1 MTNKLEQFLEKQI
14 NSGNIDWES
23 KSKLIRSSNEQVNGH
38 TTKILKKFEHKF
50 NFSIDLKNK
59 EIKKYFDQLPKN
71 SIINVLR
78 ARDEI
83 NKNLSSNNQIGGERS
98 CKIIY
103 DRLKNPKF
111 NTNNL
116 KPQTL
121 DNQVS
126 KVQAYKVSKQFEDKV
141 KNMNEKLKDAGKWAY
156 VYLEDTQAG
165 NKTLRLH
172 IFDST
177 LSKDKKKNEK
187 PYIVGKTIKST
198 TFPPIDASL
207 KKIQKLIN
215 EKK

>member
-1 MTNKLEQFLEKQI
+1 MANKLEQFLEKQI
-14 NSGNIDWES
+14 NSGNIDWSS
-23 KSKLIRSSNEQVNGH
+23 KSKLIRSSGEKINGH
-38 TTKILKKFEHKF
+38 TNKIVKKFENKF

-59 EIKKYFDQLPKN
+59 EIKKYFDQFPKN

-83 NKNLSSNNQIGGERS
+83 NKNLSTNNQIGGERS

-103 DRLKNPKF
+103 DRLKDPKF

-116 KPQTL
+116 KPQTV
-121 DNQVS
+121 DNQIS
-126 KVQAYKVSKQFEDKV
+126 KTTIYKVSKQFEDKV
-141 KNMNEKLKDAGKWAY
+141 KNMNEKLKDAGQWAY

-172 IFDST
+172 IFDSE
-177 LSKDKKKNEK
+177 LSKGNNKNEK
-187 PYIVGKTIKST
+187 TYIVGKTIKST
-198 TFPPIDASL
+198 TFPPNDESL

-215 EKK
+215 DNK

>member
-1 MTNKLEQFLEKQI
+1 MTNKLEQFLEEQI
-14 NSGNIDWES
+14 SSGNTDWES
-23 KSKLIRSSNEQVNGH
+23 KSKLIRAGNEQVNGH
-38 TTKILKKFEHKF
+38 TTKILKKIEHKF

-59 EIKKYFDQLPKN
+59 EIKKYFDKLPKN
-71 SIINVLR
+71 SIINVLK

-83 NKNLSSNNQIGGERS
+83 NKNLSSKNQIGGERS

-103 DRLKNPKF
+103 DRLKDLNF

-121 DNQVS
+121 DNQIS
-126 KVQAYKVSKQFEDKV
+126 RTQIYKVSKDFTKKIKD
-141 KNMNEKLKDAGKWAY
+141 MNQKLKNEGKLAY

-172 IFDST
+172 IFDSA
-177 LSKDKKKNEK
+177 LSKDKNKIEK
-187 PYIVGKTIKST
+187 TYIVGKTIKST
-198 TFPPIDASL
+198 TFPPNNESL
-207 KKIQKLIN
+207 KKIQQLIN

>member
-23 KSKLIRSSNEQVNGH
+23 KSKLIRSSDEKVNGH
-38 TTKILKKFEHKF
+38 TTKILNKFEHKF

-59 EIKKYFDQLPKN
+59 EIKKYFDKLPKN

-83 NKNLSSNNQIGGERS
+83 NKNLSPKNQIGGERS

-172 IFDST
+172 IFDSI

-187 PYIVGKTIKST
+187 SYILGKTIKST
-198 TFPPIDASL
+198 TFPPNDESL

>member
-1 MTNKLEQFLEKQI
+1 MTNELEQFLEKQI
-14 NSGNIDWES
+14 NSGNIDWDS
-23 KSKLIRSSNEQVNGH
+23 KSKLIRSSGEKVNGN
-38 TTKILKKFEHKF
+38 TNKIVKKFENKF
-50 NFSIDLKNK
+50 NFSIDLKNN

-83 NKNLSSNNQIGGERS
+83 NKNLSTKNQIGGERS

-103 DRLKNPKF
+103 DRLKDPKF

-121 DNQVS
+121 DNHAS
-126 KVQAYKVSKQFEDKV
+126 KTTIYKVSKQFEEKV
-141 KNMNEKLKDAGKWAY
+141 KNMNEKLKNWAY

-172 IFDST
+172 IFDSA
-177 LSKDKKKNEK
+177 LSKDKNKNEK
-187 PYIVGKTIKST
+187 LYIAGKTIKST
-198 TFPPIDASL
+198 TFPPNDESL
-207 KKIQKLIN
+207 KKIRKLIN
-215 EKK
+215 DNK

>member
-1 MTNKLEQFLEKQI
+1 MANKLEQFLEKQI

-23 KSKLIRSSNEQVNGH
+23 KSKLIRSSNEQINGH

-83 NKNLSSNNQIGGERS
+83 NENLSSKNQIGGERS

-103 DRLKNPKF
+103 DRLKDPKF
-111 NTNNL
+111 NNNNL

-126 KVQAYKVSKQFEDKV
+126 RVQVYKVSKQFEDKV
-141 KNMNEKLKDAGKWAY
+141 KNMNDKLKDWAY
-156 VYLEDTQAG
+156 IYLEDTQAG

-172 IFDST
+172 IFDSI
-177 LSKDKKKNEK
+177 LSKDKRKNEK
-187 PYIVGKTIKST
+187 KYIVGKTIKST
-198 TFPPIDASL
+198 TFPPNDESL

-215 EKK
+215 ER

>member
-1 MTNKLEQFLEKQI
+1 MANKLEQFLEKQI
-14 NSGNIDWES
+14 NSGNIEWES

-38 TTKILKKFEHKF
+38 TTKILKKFENKF

-59 EIKKYFDQLPKN
+59 EIKKYFDKLPKN

-83 NKNLSSNNQIGGERS
+83 NKNLSSKNQIGGERS

-103 DRLKNPKF
+103 DRLKDPKF
-111 NTNNL
+111 NNNNL

-126 KVQAYKVSKQFEDKV
+126 RVQVYKVSKQFEDKV
-141 KNMNEKLKDAGKWAY
+141 KNMNDKLKDWAY
-156 VYLEDTQAG
+156 IYLEDTQAG

-172 IFDST
+172 IFDSI
-177 LSKDKKKNEK
+177 LSKDKRKNEK
-187 PYIVGKTIKST
+187 KYIVGKTIKST
-198 TFPPIDASL
+198 TFPPNDESL

-215 EKK
+215 ER

>member
-23 KSKLIRSSNEQVNGH
+23 KSKLIRSSDEKVNGH
-38 TTKILKKFEHKF
+38 TTKILNKFEHKF

-83 NKNLSSNNQIGGERS
+83 NKNLSPKNQIGGERS

-126 KVQAYKVSKQFEDKV
+126 KVLVYKVSKQFEDKV

-172 IFDST
+172 IFDSI

-187 PYIVGKTIKST
+187 SYILGKTIKST
-198 TFPPIDASL
+198 TFPPNDASL
-207 KKIQKLIN
+207 TKIQKLIN

>member
-23 KSKLIRSSNEQVNGH
+23 KSKLIRSSNEQINGH

-59 EIKKYFDQLPKN
+59 EIKKYFDKLPKN
-71 SIINVLR
+71 SIINVLK

-83 NKNLSSNNQIGGERS
+83 NKNLSSKNQIGGERS

-103 DRLKNPKF
+103 DRLKDLNF

-121 DNQVS
+121 DNQIS
-126 KVQAYKVSKQFEDKV
+126 RTQIYKVSKDFTKKIKD
-141 KNMNEKLKDAGKWAY
+141 MNQKLKNEGKLAY

-172 IFDST
+172 IFDSA
-177 LSKDKKKNEK
+177 LSKDKNKIEK
-187 PYIVGKTIKST
+187 TYIVGKTIKST
-198 TFPPIDASL
+198 TFPPNNESL
-207 KKIQKLIN
+207 KKIQQLIN

>member
-23 KSKLIRSSNEQVNGH
+23 KSKLIRSSDEKVNGH
-38 TTKILKKFEHKF
+38 TTKILNKFEHKF

-83 NKNLSSNNQIGGERS
+83 NKNLSPKNQIGGERS

-172 IFDST
+172 IFDSI

-187 PYIVGKTIKST
+187 SYILGKTIKST
-198 TFPPIDASL
+198 TFPPNDESL

>member
-23 KSKLIRSSNEQVNGH
+23 KSKLIRSSNEQINGH
-38 TTKILKKFEHKF
+38 TTKILKKFEHQF

-172 IFDST
+172 IFDSI

-187 PYIVGKTIKST
+187 SYILGKTIKST
-198 TFPPIDASL
+198 TFPPNDASL
-207 KKIQKLIN
+207 TKIQKLIN

>member
-23 KSKLIRSSNEQVNGH
+23 KSKLIRSSDEKVNGH
-38 TTKILKKFEHKF
+38 TTKILNKFEHKF

-83 NKNLSSNNQIGGERS
+83 NKNLSPNNQIGGERS

-126 KVQAYKVSKQFEDKV
+126 KVLVYKVSKQFEDKV

-177 LSKDKKKNEK
+177 LSKDKKKK
-187 PYIVGKTIKST
+187 
-198 TFPPIDASL
+198 
-207 KKIQKLIN
+207 
-215 EKK
+215 

>member
-1 MTNKLEQFLEKQI
+1 MANKLEQFLEKQI
-14 NSGNIDWES
+14 NSGNIEWES

-38 TTKILKKFEHKF
+38 TTKILKKFENKF

-59 EIKKYFDQLPKN
+59 EIKKYFDKLPKN

-83 NKNLSSNNQIGGERS
+83 NKNLSSKNQMCGERS
-98 CKIIY
+98 FKIIY
-103 DRLKNPKF
+103 DRLKDPKF
-111 NTNNL
+111 NNNNL

-126 KVQAYKVSKQFEDKV
+126 RVQVYKVSKQFEDKV
-141 KNMNEKLKDAGKWAY
+141 KNMNDKLKDWAY
-156 VYLEDTQAG
+156 IYLEDTQAG

-172 IFDST
+172 IFDSI
-177 LSKDKKKNEK
+177 LSKDKRKNEK
-187 PYIVGKTIKST
+187 KYIVGKTIKST
-198 TFPPIDASL
+198 TFPPNDESL

-215 EKK
+215 ER

>member
-23 KSKLIRSSNEQVNGH
+23 KSKLIRSSDEKVNGH
-38 TTKILKKFEHKF
+38 TTKILNKFEHKF

-83 NKNLSSNNQIGGERS
+83 NKNLSPNNQIGGERS

-126 KVQAYKVSKQFEDKV
+126 KVLVYKVSKQFEDKV

-198 TFPPIDASL
+198 TFAPIDASL

>member
-1 MTNKLEQFLEKQI
+1 MANKLEQFLEKQI
-14 NSGNIDWES
+14 NSGNIEWES

-38 TTKILKKFEHKF
+38 TTKILKKFENKF

-59 EIKKYFDQLPKN
+59 EIKKYFDKLPKN

-83 NKNLSSNNQIGGERS
+83 NKNLSSKNQIGGERS

-126 KVQAYKVSKQFEDKV
+126 RVQVYKVSKQFEDKV
-141 KNMNEKLKDAGKWAY
+141 KNMNDKLKDWAY
-156 VYLEDTQAG
+156 IYLEDTQAG

-172 IFDST
+172 IFDSI
-177 LSKDKKKNEK
+177 LSKDKRKNEK
-187 PYIVGKTIKST
+187 KYIVGKTIKST
-198 TFPPIDASL
+198 TFPPNDESL

-215 EKK
+215 ER

>member
-1 MTNKLEQFLEKQI
+1 MTNELEQFLEKQI
-14 NSGNIDWES
+14 NSGNIDWDS
-23 KSKLIRSSNEQVNGH
+23 KSKLIRSSGEKVNGN
-38 TTKILKKFEHKF
+38 TNKIVKKFENKF

-83 NKNLSSNNQIGGERS
+83 NKNLSTKNQIGGERS

-103 DRLKNPKF
+103 DRLKDPKF

-121 DNQVS
+121 DNHAS
-126 KVQAYKVSKQFEDKV
+126 KTTIYKVSKQFEEKV
-141 KNMNEKLKDAGKWAY
+141 KNMNEKLKNWAY
-156 VYLEDTQAG
+156 VYLEDTQAD

-172 IFDST
+172 IFDSD
-177 LSKDKKKNEK
+177 LSKDKNKNEK
-187 PYIVGKTIKST
+187 LYIAGKTIKST
-198 TFPPIDASL
+198 TFPPNDESL
-207 KKIQKLIN
+207 KKIRKLIN
-215 EKK
+215 DNK

>member
-23 KSKLIRSSNEQVNGH
+23 KSKLIRSSDEKVNGH
-38 TTKILKKFEHKF
+38 TTKILNKFEHKF

-83 NKNLSSNNQIGGERS
+83 NKNLSPKNQIGGERS

-126 KVQAYKVSKQFEDKV
+126 KVLVYKVSKQFEDKV

-198 TFPPIDASL
+198 TFAPIDASL

>member
-14 NSGNIDWES
+14 DKGNIDWEN
-23 KSKLIRSSNEQVNGH
+23 KSKLIRTSGEKVNGN
-38 TTKILKKFEHKF
+38 TTKIVKKFENKF
-50 NFSIDLKNK
+50 NFSIDLKNN

-83 NKNLSSNNQIGGERS
+83 NKNLSTQNQIGGERS

-103 DRLKNPKF
+103 DRLKDPEF

-121 DNQVS
+121 DNHAS
-126 KVQAYKVSKQFEDKV
+126 KTTIYKVSKQFEDKV
-141 KNMNEKLKDAGKWAY
+141 KNMNEKLKNWAY

-172 IFDST
+172 IFDSV
-177 LSKDKKKNEK
+177 LSKDKNKNEK
-187 PYIVGKTIKST
+187 PYIAGKTIKST
-198 TFPPIDASL
+198 TFLPNDESL

-215 EKK
+215 DNK

>member
-1 MTNKLEQFLEKQI
+1 MANKLEQFLEKQI
-14 NSGNIDWES
+14 NSGNIEWES

-38 TTKILKKFEHKF
+38 TTKILKKFENKF

-83 NKNLSSNNQIGGERS
+83 NKNLSSKNQIGGERS

-103 DRLKNPKF
+103 DRLKDPKF
-111 NTNNL
+111 NNNNL

-126 KVQAYKVSKQFEDKV
+126 RVQVYKVSKQFEDKV
-141 KNMNEKLKDAGKWAY
+141 KNMNDKLKDWAY
-156 VYLEDTQAG
+156 IYLEDTQAG

-172 IFDST
+172 IFDSI
-177 LSKDKKKNEK
+177 LSKDKRKNEK
-187 PYIVGKTIKST
+187 KYIVGKTIKST
-198 TFPPIDASL
+198 TFPPNDESL

-215 EKK
+215 ER

>member
-1 MTNKLEQFLEKQI
+1 MANKLEQFLEKQI
-14 NSGNIDWES
+14 NSGNIEWES

-38 TTKILKKFEHKF
+38 TTKILKKFENKF

-59 EIKKYFDQLPKN
+59 EIKKYFDKLPKN

-83 NKNLSSNNQIGGERS
+83 NKNLSSKNQIGGERS

-103 DRLKNPKF
+103 DRLKDPKF
-111 NTNNL
+111 NNNNL

-126 KVQAYKVSKQFEDKV
+126 RVQVYKVSKQFEDKV
-141 KNMNEKLKDAGKWAY
+141 KNMNDKLKDWAY
-156 VYLEDTQAG
+156 IYLEDTQAG

-172 IFDST
+172 IFDSIP
-177 LSKDKKKNEK
+177 SKDKRKNEK
-187 PYIVGKTIKST
+187 KYIVGKTIKST
-198 TFPPIDASL
+198 TFPPNDESL

-215 EKK
+215 ER

>member
-1 MTNKLEQFLEKQI
+1 MANKLEQFLEKQI
-14 NSGNIDWES
+14 NSGNIDWDS
-23 KSKLIRSSNEQVNGH
+23 KSKLIRSSGEKINGH
-38 TTKILKKFEHKF
+38 TNKIVKKFENKF

-59 EIKKYFDQLPKN
+59 EIKKYFDQFPKN

-83 NKNLSSNNQIGGERS
+83 NKNLSTNNQIGGERS

-103 DRLKNPKF
+103 DRLKDPKF

-116 KPQTL
+116 KPQTV
-121 DNQVS
+121 DNQIS
-126 KVQAYKVSKQFEDKV
+126 KTTIYKVSKQFEDKV
-141 KNMNEKLKDAGKWAY
+141 KNMNEKLKDAGQWAY

-172 IFDST
+172 IFDSE
-177 LSKDKKKNEK
+177 LSKGNNKNEK
-187 PYIVGKTIKST
+187 TYIVGKTIKST
-198 TFPPIDASL
+198 TFPPNDESL

-215 EKK
+215 DNK

>member
-1 MTNKLEQFLEKQI
+1 MANKLEQFLEKQI
-14 NSGNIDWES
+14 DKGNIDWEN
-23 KSKLIRSSNEQVNGH
+23 KSKLIRTSGEKVNGN
-38 TTKILKKFEHKF
+38 TTKIVKKFENKF
-50 NFSIDLKNK
+50 NFSIDLKNN

-83 NKNLSSNNQIGGERS
+83 NKNLSTKNQIGGERS

-103 DRLKNPKF
+103 DRLKDPKF

-121 DNQVS
+121 DNHAS
-126 KVQAYKVSKQFEDKV
+126 KTTIYKVSKQFEDKV
-141 KNMNEKLKDAGKWAY
+141 KNMNEKLKNWAY

-172 IFDST
+172 IFDSV
-177 LSKDKKKNEK
+177 LSKDKNKNEK
-187 PYIVGKTIKST
+187 PYIAGKTIKST
-198 TFPPIDASL
+198 TFLPNDESL

-215 EKK
+215 DNK

>member
-14 NSGNIDWES
+14 DKGNIDWES
-23 KSKLIRSSNEQVNGH
+23 KSKLIRSSDEQVNGN

-83 NKNLSSNNQIGGERS
+83 NKNLSTKNQIGGERS

-103 DRLKNPKF
+103 DRLKDPKF

-121 DNQVS
+121 DNHAS
-126 KVQAYKVSKQFEDKV
+126 KTTIYKVSKQFEDKV
-141 KNMNEKLKDAGKWAY
+141 KNMNEKLKNWAY

-172 IFDST
+172 IFDSA
-177 LSKDKKKNEK
+177 LSKDKNKNEK
-187 PYIVGKTIKST
+187 LYIAGKTIKST
-198 TFPPIDASL
+198 TFLPNDESL

-215 EKK
+215 DNK

>member
-1 MTNKLEQFLEKQI
+1 MTNQLEQFLEKQI
-14 NSGNIDWES
+14 NSGNIEWES

-38 TTKILKKFEHKF
+38 TTKILKKFENKF

-59 EIKKYFDQLPKN
+59 EIKKYFDKLPKN

-83 NKNLSSNNQIGGERS
+83 NKNLSSKNQIGGERS

-103 DRLKNPKF
+103 DRLKDPKF
-111 NTNNL
+111 NNNNL

-126 KVQAYKVSKQFEDKV
+126 RVQVYKVSKQFEDKV
-141 KNMNEKLKDAGKWAY
+141 KNMNDKLKDWAY
-156 VYLEDTQAG
+156 IYLEDTQAG

-172 IFDST
+172 IFDSI
-177 LSKDKKKNEK
+177 LSKDKRKNEK
-187 PYIVGKTIKST
+187 KYIVGKTIKST
-198 TFPPIDASL
+198 TFPPNDESL

-215 EKK
+215 ER